1 MHLHIFERDRPQIL
15 MYRMCDEALPTILP
29 PPSACAAA
37 CAAHVTFV
45 RVNACGPNSCEPAW
59 SDLAAAEWAGGAQR
73 RQRMCFTSEMIHIQN
88 SARSILKNAPMPDRA
103 VCAHRCACVHTAWRI
118 LDLCIGNACAL
129 PPLPPSRQALG
140 YVSAMRPA
148 QRKP

>member
-45 RVNACGPNSCEPAW
+45 RVNACAPNSCEPAW

-118 LDLCIGNACAL
+118 LDLCMH
-129 PPLPPSRQALG
+129 R
-140 YVSAMRPA
+140 
-148 QRKP
+148 